1 MKAKPQ
7 VNVTGIRSG
16 GPVSI
21 ECTGATLRCTEREAV
36 LLRDALNE
44 MYPKPA
50 PKAGRTTADEVRRLA
65 RMLETVATHT
75 SERVRARRL
84 DDMDLRGAMRA
95 LKGELMPLLCQI
107 HRFVSVRDMEAYM
120 RERNEQHARELR
132 S

>member
-1 MKAKPQ
+1 MKAPVK
-7 VNVTGIRSG
+7 VTGASLG
-16 GPVSI
+16 GPVEI

-75 SERVRARRL
+75 SEQVRARRL